1 MQLEKNMEI
10 NAHGRKINKETL
22 ANASN
27 STKGLGSRT
36 GEYVEI
42 FYDKSTGDVWGKYH
56 WDREEWTVYHDED
69 VTKVGLAIRFKTPQ
83 QIADMIAETLTMEE
97 RWERENAAYLAGG
110 TRS

>member
-1 MQLEKNMEI
+1 MKNMEI

-42 FYDKSTGDVWGKYH
+42 FYDKSTGAVWCKYH
-56 WDREEWTVYHDED
+56 VKGY
-69 VTKVGLAIRFKTPQ
+69 
-83 QIADMIAETLTMEE
+83 
-97 RWERENAAYLAGG
+97 
-110 TRS
+110 

>member
-1 MQLEKNMEI
+1 MEI
-10 NAHGRKINKETL
+10 NPHGRKINMETL
-22 ANASN
+22 ANASD

-69 VTKVGLAIRFKTPQ
+69 VTKIGITNRFKSQQ
-83 QIADMIAETLTMEE
+83 QIADMIDNTLTEDE
-97 RWERENAAYLAGG
+97 QIERENAAYLKGG
-110 TRS
+110 SWT